1 MRTIFTLLLGLVIT
15 VAAKAADQGR
25 LTITFSGLSNLYVQ
39 IDNRY
44 FSLTDNV
51 VCVDGIPAGR
61 HTLKVYQPRNGSNV
75 NGRLLYQGQVMIRPD
90 YHVDVTFNRFGK
102 AFFDEKRYG
111 GMMYSDYDA
120 WGNAACGTSGGWSQT
135 GGWNNGNGNG
145 GWNNGNGNGNGS
157 GWNNG
162 NNGNNGN
169 GNTGWNGANQAMTT
183 TNFNALL
190 AQLRA
195 ETFDNTKLTLAKDA
209 LAMNRVS
216 AAQVKQLMQLFTF
229 DSDRLEM
236 AKAAYPRTV
245 DKNNYFQVMDAF
257 EFSNSKEQLSA
268 WIRTQN

>member
-1 MRTIFTLLLGLVIT
+1 MRTIFTLLLGLVLS
-15 VAAKAADQGR
+15 VAVHAADQGR
-25 LTITFSGLSNLYVQ
+25 LTITFSGLTDLYVQ

-44 FSLTDNV
+44 FSATDNL
-51 VCVDGIPAGR
+51 VCVDGIPAGK
-61 HTLKVYQPRNGSNV
+61 HTVKVFQPRNGSNV

-90 YHVDVTFNRFGK
+90 YHVDITFNRFGK

-111 GMMYSDYDA
+111 GMMYSDYDT
-120 WGNAACGTSGGWSQT
+120 WGNAACGTTGGWSQG
-135 GGWNNGNGNG
+135 GGWNNGNG
-145 GWNNGNGNGNGS
+145 GWNNGNGNGN
-157 GWNNG
+157 
-162 NNGNNGN
+162 
-169 GNTGWNGANQAMTT
+169 TGWNGAVQAMAASD
-183 TNFNALL
+183 FSALV

-195 ETFDNTKLTLAKDA
+195 ERFDNTKLTLAKDA
-209 LAMNRVS
+209 LAYNRVS